1 MNKKRIVKELKKI
14 ADDLDMTFSDDPEIQ
29 SPEKLEALKESVNRL
44 RDQFHE
50 RNWDVYKLD
59 VVLPLRR
66 GVGAGQTELEQAEK
80 LASDIYNTWRELWE
94 LFGEFQSVL

>member
-1 MNKKRIVKELKKI
+1 
-14 ADDLDMTFSDDPEIQ
+14 
-29 SPEKLEALKESVNRL
+29 
-44 RDQFHE
+44 
-50 RNWDVYKLD
+50 